1 MSELIIFL
9 SFASIMLFSS
19 IMVITRKNAVPA
31 AVYLVISMLCAAAL
45 YALMGADF
53 VATIQVLVYAG
64 AIMVLFLFVIMLL
77 NTESDIEHGFQIKGP
92 DFVMIGLTVLSFAI
106 TCIALMAGKGAVN
119 APVET
124 LPVEGGNTLAVAK
137 VLFVN
142 YLWPFELASV
152 LILMAIV
159 ASIVI
164 AKRDSA
170 DH

>member
-1 MSELIIFL
+1 MSPTIFL
-9 SFASIMLFSS
+9 ILASLAIISAMFVVFAKNPVHSVLALIVTFFSIAGLYLLMNAQFLFVVQ
-19 IMVITRKNAVPA
+19 II
-31 AVYLVISMLCAAAL
+31 
-45 YALMGADF
+45 
-53 VATIQVLVYAG
+53 VYAG

-92 DFVMIGLTVLSFAI
+92 DFVMIALTVLSFAI

-119 APVET
+119 APMET
-124 LPVEGGNTLAVAK
+124 MPVDGGNTLAVAK

-164 AKRDSA
+164 AKRDNA
-170 DH
+170 GH